1 MIHQDWETVK
11 WDKRG
16 MQNSNESKKDFM
28 KRESQAGRVIS
39 QLKISEKSASL
50 RKIENEEERF
60 KHKTLSLSIAKRIS
74 QKRMEMKLSQKDLAM
89 KLSLPE
95 SIIKEYEKINGN
107 VIPNPNILNK
117 IEKII
122 GRVRD

>member
-16 MQNSNESKKDFM
+16 VQNSNESKKDFM
-28 KRESQAGRVIS
+28 KRELQAGRVIS

-50 RKIENEEERF
+50 RKIESEEERF